1 MRPRRFRRSHTT
13 ELAGID
19 SSHAA
24 WSPSVTSAAADLRTF
39 ARQVAASRNDAP
51 VTEREGAPAQWP
63 ELLLTSLRFG
73 LVVGQPAPR
82 GVMLPR
88 SAERRVGEECVRTCR
103 SRCSTYH

>member
-1 MRPRRFRRSHTT
+1 MRPLRFRMSHTT
-13 ELAGID
+13 GLSGID

-63 ELLLTSLRFG
+63 ELLLPSLRFG

-82 GVMLPR
+82 GVLLPAASWTEIGR
-88 SAERRVGEECVRTCR
+88 ASCRERVGQYV
-103 SRCSTYH
+103 